1 MKNVK
6 SILAVMLVALMLVST
21 LAGCGVDKEYEY
33 NTEVI
38 SLENAPKEGDAD
50 IEAITGYA
58 EDSKQELL
66 ELPYAIG
73 DTGLEITSIGKY
85 TGLYTDNGENT
96 EVTDIL
102 GLVVKNTSDK
112 VVSYSSIQFEYAKD
126 KQCTF
131 NATNLPSQQSVLLF
145 TSVKPVQ
152 YDDVKKLE
160 LIDSMAVPADSLPMV
175 EGVGVDCKDGEF
187 IVTNHNKED
196 VGDVYIIFKNTIDGN
211 VYLGGITY
219 SVEVFDL
226 KGYETRKVPAENFD
240 AEKSVIVAV
249 QNYEN

>member
-1 MKNVK
+1 MKKFK
-6 SILAVMLVALMLVST
+6 SVIVITLVALMLVST
-21 LAGCGVDKEYEY
+21 LAGCGVEKEYQY

-38 SLENAPKEGDAD
+38 SVDNAPKEGDAD
-50 IEAITGYA
+50 IENITGFQ
-58 EDSKQELL
+58 EDKKQKLL
-66 ELPYAIG
+66 DLPYAIG

-85 TGLYTDNGENT
+85 TGVYTDSGANT
-96 EVTDIL
+96 EAKDIL

-112 VVSYSSIQFEYAKD
+112 VVSYSSFTFEYGKD
-126 KQCTF
+126 LECTF

-145 TSVKPVQ
+145 PSVEAVQ

-160 LIDSMAVPADSLPMV
+160 LKDSMAVPAESLPMV
-175 EGVGVDCKDGEF
+175 DGVGVDCKDGEF

-196 VGDVYIIFKNTIDGN
+196 VGDVYIIFKNASEGN

-226 KGYETRKVPAENFD
+226 KGYETRKVSAENFD
-240 AEKSVIVAV
+240 PEKSVIVAV
-249 QNYEN
+249 QSYEN

>member
-1 MKNVK
+1 MKKFK
-6 SILAVMLVALMLVST
+6 SILVFMLVALMLASS
-21 LAGCGVDKEYEY
+21 LAGCGVEDEYKY

-38 SLENAPKEGDAD
+38 SVENAPKEGDA
-50 IEAITGYA
+50 EVENITGFA
-58 EDSKQELL
+58 EDTKQKFL

-73 DTGLEITSIGKY
+73 DTGLEITAIGKY
-85 TGLYTDNGENT
+85 TGVYTDSGADT
-96 EVTDIL
+96 EAKDIL

-112 VVSYSSIQFEYAKD
+112 VVSYSSIVFEYAKD

-145 TSVKPVQ
+145 PNTEAVQ

-160 LIDSMAVPADSLPMV
+160 LKESMAVPADSLPMV

-196 VGDVYIIFKNTIDGN
+196 IGDVYIIFKNTTEGN

-249 QNYEN
+249 QSYEN